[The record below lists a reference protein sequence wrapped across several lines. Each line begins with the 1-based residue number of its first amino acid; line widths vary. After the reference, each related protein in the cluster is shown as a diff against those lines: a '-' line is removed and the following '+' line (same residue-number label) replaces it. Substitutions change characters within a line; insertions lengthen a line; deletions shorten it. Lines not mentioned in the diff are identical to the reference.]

1 MSRRSQLLLPLTI
14 AALTAGCSSSKQPS
28 DRDTMTQRQKDSVLG
43 QTGLP
48 GSQGIS
54 KAMRAADSV
63 KARQAQVDTTTP
75 P

>member
-1 MSRRSQLLLPLTI
+1 MSRVPLVI
-14 AALTAGCSSSKQPS
+14 ALAGAALVGCSSSNAKS

-48 GSQGIS
+48 GSQGIT

-63 KARQAQVDTTTP
+63 KARQAQADTITP
-75 P
+75 Q